1 MTAFIELFKHEFM
14 KVWKNKKFITFFIA
28 MFILNIG
35 MLWYSTLENDYK
47 PSLSSYRKLEDKL
60 NGFNDN
66 EKLDYV
72 EHYYNGLTEESN
84 FEFTDSYE
92 KEKTLLKEVLNE
104 LKIVCGYN
112 EFLHKTQVEGENISD
127 ISIFNSSSGNNYSN
141 KNIEKTVKDYSELQ
155 GMEPNFQS
163 GKWIEVATEFYITD
177 ILIIL
182 MICLIIYISIFYE
195 KEKNLHAVI
204 RVSKYGKLHT
214 AICKLMAFQ
223 LSCIIITVIFY
234 GGNLVYSFVNL
245 SIPNLSYT
253 IQSIAIFSTTTLKI
267 SISIYLLIFLISKA
281 IVFIIIGNIMLL
293 IAIMSCYIFIP
304 YISIGFIMVAS
315 YTMWKVIIPTSKYA
329 IFKYLNLV
337 GLLDINKVFGEYLN
351 INILN
356 APINLYKLWLIFVIA
371 FLALINIAIV
381 IAYCRIKKI
390 SVRSIDFKRKK
401 FSPHTSLFKHELYKI
416 LIMKKGILII
426 VLFIMATAYLY
437 TNNSYYISGGEL
449 KYNQYMKKLEG
460 KLTSEKEE
468 FLYKEKEKFENAE
481 KKVEEIDKSL
491 RDKEIT
497 MMQANAMKEEY
508 NKILSNYNTFQRVWE
523 KYEFI
528 KKHEGSEFVYDSAY
542 KMLFNY
548 NDNIFKTAA
557 ILYFTVIIFVLS
569 VVFPMEYSNSQYR
582 ILHTTLLGKKNIE
595 KMKIVISSVLA
606 IIIMGISIGVRYI
619 YISRYYE
626 FSNISAKAISVF
638 GADFWGAQMPIY
650 LVLIIAIGVLL
661 LLSLIFMAIIL
672 LVSKKV
678 KNSVYT
684 VVIVCIIIA
693 IVELY
698 FNLVDIKGHVLP
710 PP

>member
-14 KVWKNKKFITFFIA
+14 KVWKNKKFIAFFIV

-72 EHYYNGLTEESN
+72 ERYYNGLTEESN

-92 KEKTLLKEVLNE
+92 KEKTLLKEVINE

-155 GMEPNFQS
+155 GIEPNFQS

-182 MICLIIYISIFYE
+182 MVCLIIYISIFYE
-195 KEKNLHAVI
+195 KEKNLHSVI

-497 MMQANAMKEEY
+497 MMQANALKEEY
-508 NKILSNYNTFQRVWE
+508 NKILSNYNTFQKVWE

-557 ILYFTVIIFVLS
+557 ILYLTVIIFVLS

-582 ILHTTLLGKKNIE
+582 ILNTTLLGKKNIE

-661 LLSLIFMAIIL
+661 LLSLIFMSIIL

-684 VVIVCIIIA
+684 VVIVWVIIA
-693 IVELY
+693 ISRIIFQFGGY
-698 FNLVDIKGHVLP
+698 
-710 PP
+710 

>member
-14 KVWKNKKFITFFIA
+14 KVWKNKKFIAFFIV

-72 EHYYNGLTEESN
+72 ERYYNGLTEESN

-155 GMEPNFQS
+155 GIEPNFQS

-182 MICLIIYISIFYE
+182 MVCLIIYISIFYE

-497 MMQANAMKEEY
+497 MMQANALKEEY
-508 NKILSNYNTFQRVWE
+508 NKILSNYNTFQKVWE

-548 NDNIFKTAA
+548 NDNIFKIAA

-582 ILHTTLLGKKNIE
+582 ILNTTLLGKKNIE

-661 LLSLIFMAIIL
+661 LLSLIFMSIIL

-684 VVIVCIIIA
+684 VVIVCVIIA
-693 IVELY
+693 ISRIIFQFGGY
-698 FNLVDIKGHVLP
+698 
-710 PP
+710 

>member
-1 MTAFIELFKHEFM
+1 MTVFIELFKHEFM
-14 KVWKNKKFITFFIA
+14 KVWKNKKFIAFFIF

-66 EKLDYV
+66 DKFDYV
-72 EHYYNGLTEESN
+72 DRYYNGLTEESN

-112 EFLHKTQVEGENISD
+112 EFLYKIQVQGDNISD

-155 GMEPNFQS
+155 GIEPKFQS
-163 GKWIEVATEFYITD
+163 GKWIEVATELYITD

-182 MICLIIYISIFYE
+182 MVCLIIYISIFYE

-234 GGNLVYSFVNL
+234 GGNLVYSFANL

-281 IVFIIIGNIMLL
+281 VVFIIIGNIVLL
-293 IAIMSCYIFIP
+293 IAIVSSYIFIP

-337 GLLDINKVFGEYLN
+337 ALLDINKVFGEYLN

-356 APINLYKLWLIFVIA
+356 EPINLYKLWLIFVIA

-416 LIMKKGILII
+416 LIMKKGIVII
-426 VLFIMATAYLY
+426 ALFIIATAYLY
-437 TNNSYYISGGEL
+437 TSNSYYISGGEL

-481 KKVEEIDKSL
+481 KKVDEIDKSL

-497 MMQANAMKEEY
+497 MMQSIALKEEY

-523 KYEFI
+523 KYEFV
-528 KKHEGSEFVYDSAY
+528 KEHKESEFAYDSAY
-542 KMLFNY
+542 KILFNY
-548 NDNIFKTAA
+548 NDNIFKTAS
-557 ILYFTVIIFVLS
+557 ILYFTVMIFILS
-569 VVFPMEYSNSQYR
+569 VVFPMEYSNSQYS
-582 ILHTTLLGKKNIE
+582 ILHATLLGKKNIE
-595 KMKIVISSVLA
+595 KIKIIISSGLS
-606 IIIMGISIGVRYI
+606 IIIMSISIGVRYI

-626 FSNISAKAISVF
+626 FSNISAKASSVF

-661 LLSLIFMAIIL
+661 LLSLIFMSIIL

-684 VVIVCIIIA
+684 VVIVYVIIA
-693 IVELY
+693 ISRVI
-698 FNLVDIKGHVLP
+698 F
-710 PP
+710 

>member
-14 KVWKNKKFITFFIA
+14 KVWKNKKFIAFFIV

-72 EHYYNGLTEESN
+72 ERYYNGLTEESN

-92 KEKTLLKEVLNE
+92 KEKTLLKEVINE

-155 GMEPNFQS
+155 GIEPNFQS

-182 MICLIIYISIFYE
+182 MVCLIIYISIFYE

-390 SVRSIDFKRKK
+390 SVRSINFKRKK

-497 MMQANAMKEEY
+497 MMQANALKEEY
-508 NKILSNYNTFQRVWE
+508 NKILSNYNTFQKVWE

-548 NDNIFKTAA
+548 NDNIFKIAA

-582 ILHTTLLGKKNIE
+582 ILNTTLLGKK
-595 KMKIVISSVLA
+595 
-606 IIIMGISIGVRYI
+606 
-619 YISRYYE
+619 
-626 FSNISAKAISVF
+626 
-638 GADFWGAQMPIY
+638 
-650 LVLIIAIGVLL
+650 
-661 LLSLIFMAIIL
+661 IL
-672 LVSKKV
+672 KR
-678 KNSVYT
+678 
-684 VVIVCIIIA
+684 
-693 IVELY
+693 
-698 FNLVDIKGHVLP
+698 
-710 PP
+710 